1 MYKCLGFFNLSI
13 NILDLIFFILHL
25 FDNKS
30 EFTVLYLFHSSW
42 NEQKRLRFY
51 LFSLKHT
58 DIYPRLRQIFHQQN
72 NNYRTDKSLLALCK
86 QSRSHSIRCN
96 QRWSPDRK
104 RKQKSISTSKGR
116 FHVNCY
122 LQGTKVASFSSTI
135 CMVRKFAMQL
145 MNFIEPLVKKIIY
158 IRL

>member
-1 MYKCLGFFNLSI
+1 MLYLFFSVYLCKHLCINVWVFFNLSI

-51 LFSLKHT
+51 LFSLKHP

-122 LQGTKVASFSSTI
+122 LQGTKVAF
-135 CMVRKFAMQL
+135 VRHFLRQS
-145 MNFIEPLVKKIIY
+145 VW
-158 IRL
+158 